1 MAIYDDVIRNREHNS
16 LELERGADQSLLED
30 QKTIQIENEIDDAQS
45 AVLFIIEEFGLRSDR
60 LYGFQTI
67 PDMLNTMMDP
77 LGVMF
82 EYTKDLSGYTRFR
95 SEYILAFREDGK
107 AVALCPQRLGY
118 RYFCPSDGSKGRV
131 NSSFL
136 KTLKKG
142 GYVFS
147 RPFAMK
153 ETVLGTFVWNTLRSL
168 TSRDVISLL
177 LATGLSTVLG
187 LVIPGVSKWVYQ
199 TYIGG
204 LTHPAGAFLTAAV
217 IYLTVVFARA
227 GITLIKSLLLTS
239 IKMRVSVEMQSA
251 VMAKVLHLPHTY
263 FKTTSSGRISRRIN
277 SCSRLSDIILE
288 IVMNVLLDLS
298 FSVAYLI
305 QLRTFAPILF
315 VPALVF
321 LLLQILTSLGSAV
334 LNRRNEEKL
343 LDLDMEYTGFL
354 SSAIRGIQKIKGLGS
369 EIFIY
374 SRWAEMYR
382 QRLALTYKQP
392 FLLKY
397 STDLLMG
404 LTIATTICMLYVSLR
419 NGLSAGDYLTF
430 TASFAL
436 IMTVVSSLTDIMQN
450 MLLTGFL
457 CANVDPVLRAVN
469 EETETLEYVRTLWGD
484 IRAENIRFSYED
496 DNHPCLDGVTL
507 DVKRGEKVALVGESG
522 CGKSTL
528 LKILLGLELPGSGTV
543 YYDGKPLQTLNM
555 KSLRR
560 HIGSVFQFSRLF
572 PGSIADNIAFGAEL
586 EEIDEEQ
593 IWAAADLAE
602 IGDYI
607 RTLPLKL
614 DTEISEANSSGFSG
628 GQRQRLLLA
637 RAILSRPRILF
648 LDEAT
653 SALDN
658 VTQAKV
664 LNNISGMNSTVLMVA
679 HRLSTVEH
687 FDRIIVLEDGRIA
700 EEGTY
705 QELMDMDGKFAHLV
719 RRQMISPMS

>member
-1 MAIYDDVIRNREHNS
+1 MALYDEVIRKKEQNS
-16 LELERGADQSLLED
+16 LDLERGADQSLLKDE
-30 QKTIQIENEIDDAQS
+30 KTIRIENDIDDAQS
-45 AVLFIIEEFGLRSDR
+45 AVLFIIEKFGLRSDR
-60 LYGFQTI
+60 LYGFHTI
-67 PDMLNTMMDP
+67 TDMLNAMMDP

-82 EYTKDLSGYTRFR
+82 EYTKDLSGCTGSR

-107 AVALCPQRLGY
+107 AAALYPERTGY
-118 RYFCPSDGSKGRV
+118 RYYCPGDGSKGHAG
-131 NSSFL
+131 SSFL
-136 KTLKKG
+136 KKLKKG

-147 RPFAMK
+147 RPFTMK

-168 TSRDVISLL
+168 TSRDVFSLL

-187 LVIPGVSKWVYQ
+187 LAIPEVSRWVYQ

-204 LTHPAGAFLTAAV
+204 MTHPAGAFLTAAV

-227 GITLIKSLLLTS
+227 GITLIKALLLTS

-251 VMAKVLHLPHTY
+251 VMAKVLHLPHSY
-263 FKTTSSGRISRRIN
+263 FNTTSSGKVSRRIN

-305 QLRTFAPILF
+305 QLRTFASILF

-334 LNRRNEEKL
+334 LNRGNEDKL

-354 SSAIRGIQKIKGLGS
+354 FSAIRGIQKIKGLGS
-369 EIFIY
+369 EVFIY

-397 STDLLMG
+397 STELLSG
-404 LTIATTICMLYVSLR
+404 LTIATTICMLYISLQ

-450 MLLTGFL
+450 MLLTGIL
-457 CANVDPVLRAVN
+457 CANVDPVLREAN
-469 EETETLEYVRTLWGD
+469 EETEVLEYVKNLRGG
-484 IRAENIRFSYED
+484 IRAEDIHFSYKND
-496 DNHPCLDGVTL
+496 DHPCLDGVTF
-507 DVKRGEKVALVGESG
+507 DVKQGEKVAIVGESG

-528 LKILLGLELPGSGTV
+528 LKILLGLELPSSGTV
-543 YYDGKPLQTLNM
+543 YYDGRPLQTLNM
-555 KSLRR
+555 RSLRR

-572 PGSIADNIAFGAEL
+572 PGTIAENIAFGADQA
-586 EEIDEEQ
+586 EIDEKQ
-593 IWAAADLAE
+593 IWEAADQAE

-628 GQRQRLLLA
+628 GQIQRILLA
-637 RAILSRPRILF
+637 RAILSRPKILI

-664 LNNISGMNSTVLMVA
+664 LNNISGMRSTIVMVA

-687 FDRIIVLEDGRIA
+687 FDRIIMLEDGRIA
-700 EEGTY
+700 EEGNY
-705 QELMDMDGKFAHLV
+705 KELMDMDGKFAHLV
-719 RRQMISPMS
+719 RRQTIS